1 VKESLVAPVFIAV
14 SIMTTTALHRDDGL
28 LSTHQTLLERL
39 KDRDDSHSWEV
50 FFETY
55 WRLIYGVA
63 VKSGLSDAEAQEVVQ
78 ETVIAVS
85 KHIHKFNYDP
95 KRGSF
100 KNWLLNMTRWRI
112 LDQMRQRKQDQKFVR
127 PASSTSEE
135 GRTATI
141 DRIPDDKAHQIQEV
155 WEEQWRTNLME
166 AAIERVKD
174 SVPARRF
181 QIFYFYVIKQLP
193 VLKVSQMFDVN
204 IGHVYLIKHR
214 VSFLIRKEM
223 KRLESKMK

>member
-1 VKESLVAPVFIAV
+1 
-14 SIMTTTALHRDDGL
+14 
-28 LSTHQTLLERL
+28 
-39 KDRDDSHSWEV
+39 
-50 FFETY
+50 
-55 WRLIYGVA
+55 
-63 VKSGLSDAEAQEVVQ
+63 
-78 ETVIAVS
+78 
-85 KHIHKFNYDP
+85 
-95 KRGSF
+95 
-100 KNWLLNMTRWRI
+100 
-112 LDQMRQRKQDQKFVR
+112 MRQRKQDQKFVR

-214 VSFLIRKEM
+214 VSSLIRKEM